1 MVPSLHVHPAFASNH
16 RTNYTTTSREGKPP
30 LQYPASR
37 STIPKMV
44 AIPAGSGILQSM
56 MKTKGTTMSNTSNP
70 TKELVAYVLERQAS
84 KGMASGDA
92 ANYTLG
98 YLCSMLEEACR
109 LSPKV
114 RKEVES
120 HLRFVKTQ

>member
-1 MVPSLHVHPAFASNH
+1 
-16 RTNYTTTSREGKPP
+16 
-30 LQYPASR
+30 
-37 STIPKMV
+37 
-44 AIPAGSGILQSM
+44 
-56 MKTKGTTMSNTSNP
+56 MSNPSNP